1 MRRAGMPTF
10 LASLFRQ
17 WSFVSSH
24 ERGPPMATS
33 MGRALSRAD
42 AADIALAS
50 AEIDGF
56 SVTACSMVGPMSE
69 AEDRRSCRT
78 ERIGDVLGRMVGKL
92 AAQRNRRV
100 ATPQDA
106 ATRCPVVFVKPRGD
120 ELGATG
126 GAKEAGPA
134 RPNLTRE
141 ASVASLRSAIGG
153 DGKGPTL
160 RREDAGEDRRAGAG
174 VFGLS
179 RHASGGNGHGFTA
192 SLRAATAASY
202 FARHPASWE

>member
-1 MRRAGMPTF
+1 
-10 LASLFRQ
+10 
-17 WSFVSSH
+17 
-24 ERGPPMATS
+24 
-33 MGRALSRAD
+33 
-42 AADIALAS
+42 
-50 AEIDGF
+50 
-56 SVTACSMVGPMSE
+56 MSE

-78 ERIGDVLGRMVGKL
+78 ERIGDVLGRVVGKL

-100 ATPQDA
+100 ATPQDV
-106 ATRCPVVFVKPRGD
+106 ATRCPVVSVKPRGD

-126 GAKEAGPA
+126 DPIEAGPA

-141 ASVASLRSAIGG
+141 ASVDRPRRAIGG
-153 DGKGPTL
+153 DEKGPTL

-179 RHASGGNGHGFTA
+179 RHASGGNGHDFTA
-192 SLRAATAASY
+192 SLSAATAASY